1 MWSQDGLR
9 KGLQSKELNHNL
21 LTPSKYDCKERKL
34 KEVGVFNVIW
44 VETRVSCLGST
55 AKSHQ
60 FEDLR
65 SLSTDAA
72 GELDILGHDS
82 HTLGVDSTQVGI
94 FEKTNQVSLSSFLEG
109 QHGRALESKIGL
121 EILGDLTH
129 KTLEGQLADEKVGG
143 LLVTTDLTESDRSG
157 TVTMRLLDSTGGGGR
172 LTGSL
177 GGELLT
183 GSLSS
188 GGFTCGLLSTCHLE
202 S

>member
-1 MWSQDGLR
+1 MDFIS
-9 KGLQSKELNHNL
+9 
-21 LTPSKYDCKERKL
+21 
-34 KEVGVFNVIW
+34 VIW

-55 AKSHQ
+55 AKSHLV
-60 FEDLR
+60 EDLR
-65 SLSTDAA
+65 SLATDTA
-72 GELDILGHDS
+72 GKLNILGHDS

-109 QHGRALESKIGL
+109 QHGRSLESKIGL
-121 EILGDLTH
+121 EILGDLTD
-129 KTLEGQLADEKVGG
+129 KTLEGQLADEKVGR

-157 TVTMRLLDSTGGGGR
+157 TVTMGLLHSTGGGGR

-188 GGFTCGLLSTCHLE
+188 SGFACGLLGTGHFDNLSLKKKL
-202 S
+202 

>member
-1 MWSQDGLR
+1 M
-9 KGLQSKELNHNL
+9 HN
-21 LTPSKYDCKERKL
+21 CIEREA
-34 KEVGVFNVIW
+34 KEVDFISVIW
-44 VETRVSCLGST
+44 VETRVSCLSST

-60 FEDLR
+60 LGKDLR
-65 SLSTDAA
+65 SLATDTA
-72 GELDILGHDS
+72 GKLNILRHDR

-121 EILGDLTH
+121 EVLGDLTD

-157 TVTMRLLDSTGGGGR
+157 TVTMGLLDSTGGGSR

-188 GGFTCGLLSTCHLE
+188 GGLACGLLGTGHFDVLVDATNFL
-202 S
+202 